1 MLAATD
7 AFAGMSRE
15 IEIKLSVP
23 EEHALRLWGVL
34 AHYAHDEPVTHRLF
48 SAYYDTPERALKTAG
63 AALRLRREGG
73 RWIQTVK
80 SEGRVAGGLHQRAEH
95 EVVVAAQLPSFPA
108 IAEAGLGDLVAD
120 RRLREALTVAFT
132 TEFNRTSTLLRPA
145 AGKVVEVSLD
155 RGVIAAGDRRE
166 PICEIE
172 LELKAGTPRNLFELA
187 LEIAAALPVR
197 LDNRSKAERGYAL
210 AANSKPAP
218 VKAAPAELT
227 AQMTVEEAFVAL
239 VSQCLAH
246 MQANEDGLL
255 QGRDPEYLHQA
266 RVGLRRLRSVFRV
279 FGAAVPR
286 EPFAALLEQLKALGQ
301 TLGAAR
307 DWDVLVT
314 EMLTRSAR
322 SVSDHPGIADLR
334 KHAQAARRHAGQAA
348 RTAVAAP
355 AYTGMLLR
363 LSATLNAGS
372 WRGNGAR
379 AAAALPQF
387 AAAAMARQHSVVV
400 KRGRRIEKLA
410 FQDLHRLRIAV
421 KRLRYIA
428 EFFLPLAPKKA
439 RNYVRALSELQD
451 LLGRLN
457 DYAVA
462 WRLLD
467 TLGAEESSP
476 AYRQAEGYVRGWSAA
491 EAERCRSQLPEAWKQ
506 FMKTQPWWARD

>member
-1 MLAATD
+1 
-7 AFAGMSRE
+7 MSRE

-23 EEHALRLWGVL
+23 EAQALRLWEVL
-34 AHYAHDEPVTHRLF
+34 AHHPHDKPVTHRLF
-48 SAYYDTPERALKTAG
+48 SAYYDTPERALKAAG

-80 SEGRVAGGLHQRAEH
+80 SEGQAAGGLHQRAEH
-95 EVVVAAQLPSFPA
+95 EVEVAAQLPSFPA

-120 RRLREALTVAFT
+120 RRLREGLTVAFT

-172 LELKAGTPRNLFELA
+172 LELKSGTPRCLFDLA

-210 AANSKPAP
+210 AANSKPVP
-218 VKAAPAELT
+218 VKAGPAALT

-279 FGAAVPR
+279 FGTAVPR
-286 EPFAALLEQLKALGQ
+286 EQFAAVLEQLKALGQ

-307 DWDVLVT
+307 DWDVFVT
-314 EMLTRSAR
+314 EMPMRSAHG
-322 SVSDHPGIADLR
+322 VTDHAGIADLR
-334 KHAQAARRHAGQAA
+334 KRAQAARRRTGQVA
-348 RTAVAAP
+348 RRAVAAP
-355 AYTGMLLR
+355 AYTEMLLR

-372 WRGNGAR
+372 WRGHSAR
-379 AAAALPQF
+379 AADTLPQF
-387 AAAAMARQHSVVV
+387 AAAAMARQHSRVV
-400 KRGRRIEKLA
+400 KRGNGIEQLA
-410 FQDLHRLRIAV
+410 FRDLHRLRVAV

-439 RNYVRALSELQD
+439 RNYVRTLSELQD
-451 LLGRLN
+451 LLGGLN
-457 DYAVA
+457 DNAVA

-467 TLGAEESSP
+467 TLGAEEPSP
-476 AYRQAEGYVRGWSAA
+476 PYQQAVGYVRGWSAS
-491 EAERCRSQLPEAWKQ
+491 EAERYRNRLGEAWKQ
-506 FMKTQPWWARD
+506 FMKTQPWWIRD

>member
-1 MLAATD
+1 
-7 AFAGMSRE
+7 MSQE

-23 EEHALRLWGVL
+23 EEHALRLWEVL
-34 AHYAHDEPVTHRLF
+34 ARHPHDKPVTHRLF
-48 SAYYDTPERALKTAG
+48 SAYYDTPECALKTVG
-63 AALRLRREGG
+63 AALRLRRQGG

-80 SEGRVAGGLHQRAEH
+80 SDGQVAGGLHRHVEH
-95 EVVVAAQLPSFPA
+95 EVEVAAQLPSFPA
-108 IAEAGLGDLVAD
+108 MTEAGLGDLVAD

-155 RGVIAAGDRRE
+155 RGGIAAGDRRE

-172 LELKAGTPRNLFELA
+172 LELKSGTPRCLFDLA
-187 LEIAAALPVR
+187 LEIAAVLPVR
-197 LDNRSKAERGYAL
+197 FDNRSKAERGYAL
-210 AANSKPAP
+210 AANSKPSP
-218 VKAAPAELT
+218 VKAAPAALT

-279 FGAAVPR
+279 FGAAVLR

-307 DWDVLVT
+307 DWDVFVT
-314 EMLTRSAR
+314 ETLMRSAR
-322 SVSDHPGIADLR
+322 AVNNHPGIADLR
-334 KHAQAARRHAGQAA
+334 RRAQAARRRTGQAA
-348 RTAVAAP
+348 RNAIAVP
-355 AYTGMLLR
+355 AYTGMLLH
-363 LSATLNAGS
+363 LSATLNAGG
-372 WRGNGAR
+372 WRGDVAN

-387 AAAAMARQHSVVV
+387 ATAAMARQHSRVV
-400 KRGRRIEKLA
+400 KRGRRIEQLA

-428 EFFLPLAPKKA
+428 EFFLQLAPKKA

-451 LLGRLN
+451 LLGSLN
-457 DYAVA
+457 DNAVA

-476 AYRQAEGYVRGWSAA
+476 AYQQAVGYLRGWSAA
-491 EAERCRSQLPEAWKQ
+491 EAEHCRNRLPEAWKQ
-506 FMKTQPWWARD
+506 FMKTQPWWVQD

>member
-1 MLAATD
+1 M
-7 AFAGMSRE
+7 
-15 IEIKLSVP
+15 
-23 EEHALRLWGVL
+23 L
-34 AHYAHDEPVTHRLF
+34 AHYSHDKPVTHRLF
-48 SAYYDTPERALKTAG
+48 SAYYDTPERALKSAG
-63 AALRLRREGG
+63 AALRLRRQGG

-80 SEGRVAGGLHQRAEH
+80 SDGQASGGLHQRAEH
-95 EVVVAAQLPSFPA
+95 DVEVAAQLPSFPA
-108 IAEAGLGDLVAD
+108 MAEAGLGDLVAD
-120 RRLREALTVAFT
+120 RHLREALTVAFT

-155 RGVIAAGDRRE
+155 RGAIAAGDRRE

-172 LELKAGTPRNLFELA
+172 LELKAGTPRCLFDVA

-197 LDNRSKAERGYAL
+197 LDNLSKAERGYAL

-218 VKAAPAELT
+218 VKAAPAALT
-227 AQMTVEEAFVAL
+227 AQMTVEQAFVAL
-239 VSQCLAH
+239 VSKCLAH

-307 DWDVLVT
+307 DWDVFVNEVLMPSVRGVT
-314 EMLTRSAR
+314 
-322 SVSDHPGIADLR
+322 DHPGIADLR
-334 KHAQAARRHAGQAA
+334 KRAQAARRRAGQTA
-348 RTAVAAP
+348 RAAVAAP

-363 LSATLNAGS
+363 LSATLNAGN
-372 WRGNGAR
+372 WHGNGVPPAVT
-379 AAAALPQF
+379 LPQF
-387 AAAAMARQHSVVV
+387 AAAAMAHQHSRVV
-400 KRGRRIEKLA
+400 KRGRRIETLA

-421 KRLRYIA
+421 KRLRYVA

-439 RNYVRALSELQD
+439 RHYVRALSELQD

-457 DYAVA
+457 DSAVA

-467 TLGAEESSP
+467 TLGAETSSP
-476 AYRQAEGYVRGWSAA
+476 AYQQAVGYIRGWSAA
-491 EAERCRSQLPEAWKQ
+491 EAERCRNQLAEAWKQ
-506 FMKTQPWWARD
+506 FMKSQPWWVQD

>member
-1 MLAATD
+1 
-7 AFAGMSRE
+7 MSEE

-23 EEHALRLWGVL
+23 EDHALRLWEVL
-34 AHYAHDEPVTHRLF
+34 AHHAHDKPVTHRLF
-48 SAYYDTPERALKTAG
+48 SAYYDTPKRALQNAG

-80 SEGRVAGGLHQRAEH
+80 SEGRVAGGLHQRVEH
-95 EVVVAAQLPSFPA
+95 EVEVAAQLPSFPA
-108 IAEAGLGDLVAD
+108 MAEAGLGELAAD
-120 RRLREALTVAFT
+120 RRVREALTIVFT
-132 TEFNRTSTLLRPA
+132 TEFNRTSTLLRRA

-172 LELKAGTPRNLFELA
+172 LELKSGTPRCLFDLA

-197 LDNRSKAERGYAL
+197 LDNRSKAQRGYAL
-210 AANSKPAP
+210 AANSKPSP
-218 VKAAPAELT
+218 VKAATAALT
-227 AQMTVEEAFVAL
+227 AQMTMAEAFVAL

-286 EPFAALLEQLKALGQ
+286 EPFAALLEQLKVLGQ

-314 EMLTRSAR
+314 EMLMRSAR
-322 SVSDHPGIADLR
+322 GVTNHPGIAGLR
-334 KHAQAARRHAGQAA
+334 KRAQAARHRAGRAA

-355 AYTGMLLR
+355 GYTGMLLR

-372 WRGNGAR
+372 WRRDGAG

-387 AAAAMARQHSVVV
+387 AAATMAHQHSRVA
-400 KRGRRIEKLA
+400 KRGRRIGKLA
-410 FQDLHRLRIAV
+410 FRDLHRLRIAV

-428 EFFLPLAPKKA
+428 EFFLPLTPKKA

-457 DYAVA
+457 DNAVA

-467 TLGAEESSP
+467 TLGAEDSSP
-476 AYRQAEGYVRGWSAA
+476 AYQQAVGYVRGWSAA
-491 EAERCRSQLPEAWKQ
+491 EAERCRNQLPEAWRQ
-506 FMKTQPWWARD
+506 FVKMQPWWVQE

>member
-1 MLAATD
+1 MLATTET
-7 AFAGMSRE
+7 FAGMSQE

-23 EEHALRLWGVL
+23 EEHALRLWEVL
-34 AHYAHDEPVTHRLF
+34 ARHPHDKPVTHRLF

-63 AALRLRREGG
+63 AALRLRRECG

-80 SEGRVAGGLHQRAEH
+80 SDGQAAGGLHRRAEH
-95 EVVVAAQLPSFPA
+95 EVELAAQLPSFPA
-108 IAEAGLGDLVAD
+108 IAEAGFGDLVAD
-120 RRLREALTVAFT
+120 RRLRESLTVAFT

-172 LELKAGTPRNLFELA
+172 LELKSGTPQCLFDLA
-187 LEIAAALPVR
+187 LEIASALPVR
-197 LDNRSKAERGYAL
+197 LDNRSKAESGYAL

-218 VKAAPAELT
+218 VKAAPAALT

-255 QGRDPEYLHQA
+255 RGRDPEYLHQA

-279 FGAAVPR
+279 FGAAMPR
-286 EPFAALLEQLKALGQ
+286 EPFAAPLEQLKALGQ

-307 DWDVLVT
+307 DWDVFVT
-314 EMLTRSAR
+314 EMLMRSAR
-322 SVSDHPGIADLR
+322 EVTDHPGIADLR
-334 KHAQAARRHAGQAA
+334 KRAQAARRRTGQAA
-348 RTAVAAP
+348 RNAVAAP
-355 AYTGMLLR
+355 AYTGTLLR

-372 WRGNGAR
+372 WRDDGAY

-387 AAAAMARQHSVVV
+387 AAAAMAHQHSRVV
-400 KRGRRIEKLA
+400 KRGRRIEQLA

-439 RNYVRALSELQD
+439 RNYVRTLSELQD
-451 LLGRLN
+451 LLGKLN
-457 DYAVA
+457 DNAVA

-467 TLGAEESSP
+467 ALGAEKSSP
-476 AYRQAEGYVRGWSAA
+476 SFQQAVGYIRGWSAA
-491 EAERCRSQLPEAWKQ
+491 EVERCCGQLAAAWKQ
-506 FMKTQPWWARD
+506 FMKSQPWWVQA

>member
-1 MLAATD
+1 
-7 AFAGMSRE
+7 MSQE

-23 EEHALRLWGVL
+23 GKHALRLWEVL
-34 AHYAHDEPVTHRLF
+34 SHHPHDKPVTHRLF

-63 AALRLRREGG
+63 AALRLRRQGG

-80 SEGRVAGGLHQRAEH
+80 SDGQVTGGLHQRVEY
-95 EVVVAAQLPSFPA
+95 EVEVAAQLPSFAA

-145 AGKVVEVSLD
+145 AGKAVEVSLD

-172 LELKAGTPRNLFELA
+172 LELRSGTPRCLFDLA
-187 LEIAAALPVR
+187 LEIAAVLPVR
-197 LDNRSKAERGYAL
+197 LENRSKAESGYAL
-210 AANSKPAP
+210 AANLKPAP
-218 VKAAPAELT
+218 VKAAPAALT

-246 MQANEDGLL
+246 MQANENGLL

-279 FGAAVPR
+279 FGAAVAR

-301 TLGAAR
+301 TLGIAR
-307 DWDVLVT
+307 DWDVFVNEILMHAVREVT
-314 EMLTRSAR
+314 
-322 SVSDHPGIADLR
+322 DHPGIADLR
-334 KHAQAARRHAGQAA
+334 KRAQAARRRAGHAA

-355 AYTGMLLR
+355 EYTGMLLR

-372 WRGNGAR
+372 WRGHNAH

-387 AAAAMARQHSVVV
+387 AAAAMARQHSRVL

-410 FQDLHRLRIAV
+410 FGDLHRLRIAV
-421 KRLRYIA
+421 KRLRYSA

-439 RNYVRALSELQD
+439 RNYVRASSELQD
-451 LLGRLN
+451 LLGRFN
-457 DYAVA
+457 DNALA
-462 WRLLD
+462 WRRLD
-467 TLGAEESSP
+467 TLGAEEWSP
-476 AYRQAEGYVRGWSAA
+476 AYQQAIGYVRGWSAA
-491 EAERCRSQLPEAWKQ
+491 EAERCCNQLADAWKK
-506 FMKTQPWWARD
+506 FMKTQPWCAGI

>member
-1 MLAATD
+1 
-7 AFAGMSRE
+7 MSQE

-23 EEHALRLWGVL
+23 EEHALRLWEVL
-34 AHYAHDEPVTHRLF
+34 ARHPHDKPVTHRLF
-48 SAYYDTPERALKTAG
+48 SAYYDTPERTLKTAS
-63 AALRLRREGG
+63 AALRLRRDGR

-80 SEGRVAGGLHQRAEH
+80 SEGNVAGGLHQRAEH
-95 EVVVAAQLPSFPA
+95 EVEVAAQLPNFPA
-108 IAEAGLGDLVAD
+108 IAEAGLGNLVAD
-120 RRLREALTVAFT
+120 RRLRETLTVAFT

-172 LELKAGTPRNLFELA
+172 LELKSGTSRCLFDLA

-218 VKAAPAELT
+218 AKAAPTALT
-227 AQMTVEEAFVAL
+227 AHMTVEEAFFAL

-266 RVGLRRLRSVFRV
+266 RVGLRRLRSVFRM

-286 EPFAALLEQLKALGQ
+286 EPFAAQLEQLRALGK

-307 DWDVLVT
+307 DWDVFVA
-314 EMLTRSAR
+314 EMLMHSAR
-322 SVSDHPGIADLR
+322 EVTDHPGIADLR
-334 KHAQAARRHAGQAA
+334 KRAQAARRRADQSA

-355 AYTGMLLR
+355 DYTGMLLH
-363 LSATLNAGS
+363 LAATLNAGS
-372 WRGNGAR
+372 GRGEGAP
-379 AAAALPQF
+379 ALGTLPQF
-387 AAAAMARQHSVVV
+387 AAAAMARQHSRVV
-400 KRGRRIEKLA
+400 KRGRGIEKMA

-421 KRLRYIA
+421 KRLRYFA

-439 RNYVRALSELQD
+439 RNYVRALCELQD

-457 DYAVA
+457 DNAVA

-467 TLGAEESSP
+467 TLGALESSP
-476 AYRQAEGYVRGWSAA
+476 AYQQAVGYVRGWSAA
-491 EAERCRSQLPEAWKQ
+491 EAERCRNQLPEAWKQ
-506 FMKTQPWWARD
+506 FMKSQPWWVQD

>member
-1 MLAATD
+1 
-7 AFAGMSRE
+7 MSRE

-95 EVVVAAQLPSFPA
+95 EVVVAAQLPSFPS

-255 QGRDPEYLHQA
+255 QGRDPE
-266 RVGLRRLRSVFRV
+266 
-279 FGAAVPR
+279 
-286 EPFAALLEQLKALGQ
+286 
-301 TLGAAR
+301 
-307 DWDVLVT
+307 
-314 EMLTRSAR
+314 
-322 SVSDHPGIADLR
+322 
-334 KHAQAARRHAGQAA
+334 
-348 RTAVAAP
+348 
-355 AYTGMLLR
+355 
-363 LSATLNAGS
+363 
-372 WRGNGAR
+372 
-379 AAAALPQF
+379 
-387 AAAAMARQHSVVV
+387 
-400 KRGRRIEKLA
+400 
-410 FQDLHRLRIAV
+410 
-421 KRLRYIA
+421 
-428 EFFLPLAPKKA
+428 
-439 RNYVRALSELQD
+439 
-451 LLGRLN
+451 
-457 DYAVA
+457 
-462 WRLLD
+462 
-467 TLGAEESSP
+467 
-476 AYRQAEGYVRGWSAA
+476 
-491 EAERCRSQLPEAWKQ
+491 
-506 FMKTQPWWARD
+506 

>member
-1 MLAATD
+1 
-7 AFAGMSRE
+7 MSQE

-23 EEHALRLWGVL
+23 EEHALRLWEVL
-34 AHYAHDEPVTHRLF
+34 AHPHDKPVTHRLF
-48 SAYYDTPERALKTAG
+48 SAYYDTPERALKAAG
-63 AALRLRREGG
+63 AALRLRREDG

-80 SEGRVAGGLHQRAEH
+80 SAGHVTGGLHQRAEH
-95 EVVVAAQLPSFPA
+95 EVEVAAQLPSFPGV
-108 IAEAGLGDLVAD
+108 AEAGFGDLVAD

-145 AGKVVEVSLD
+145 DGRVVEVSLD

-166 PICEIE
+166 QICEIE
-172 LELKAGTPRNLFELA
+172 LELKSGPPRSLFDLA

-210 AANSKPAP
+210 AANLQPAP
-218 VKAAPAELT
+218 VRAAPAALT

-246 MQANEDGLL
+246 IQANEDGLL

-279 FGAAVPR
+279 FGAAVAR
-286 EPFAALLEQLKALGQ
+286 EPFVALLEQLKALGQ
-301 TLGAAR
+301 TLGIAR
-307 DWDVLVT
+307 DWDVFVNEILMHAVRKVT
-314 EMLTRSAR
+314 
-322 SVSDHPGIADLR
+322 DHPGIAGLR
-334 KHAQAARRHAGQAA
+334 KRAQAARRRAGQAA
-348 RTAVAAP
+348 RAALAAP

-363 LSATLNAGS
+363 LSATLNAES
-372 WRGNGAR
+372 WRGHNTH

-387 AAAAMARQHSVVV
+387 AAAAMARQHSLVV

-410 FQDLHRLRIAV
+410 FGELHRLRIAV
-421 KRLRYIA
+421 KRLRYTG

-451 LLGRLN
+451 LLGRFN
-457 DYAVA
+457 DNALA

-467 TLGAEESSP
+467 TLGTEESSP
-476 AYRQAEGYVRGWSAA
+476 AYQQAIGYVRGWGAA
-491 EAERCRSQLPEAWKQ
+491 EAERCCNQLPGAWKK
-506 FMKTQPWWARD
+506 FIKTQPWWVGN

>member
-1 MLAATD
+1 
-7 AFAGMSRE
+7 MSQE

-23 EEHALRLWGVL
+23 EEHALRLWEVL
-34 AHYAHDEPVTHRLF
+34 AHHPHDKPVTQRLF
-48 SAYYDTPERALKTAG
+48 SAYYDTPERALKAAG

-80 SEGRVAGGLHQRAEH
+80 SAGHVAGGLHQRAEH
-95 EVVVAAQLPSFPA
+95 EVELAAQLPSFPA
-108 IAEAGLGDLVAD
+108 IAEAGFRDLVAD

-132 TEFNRTSTLLRPA
+132 TEFNRASTLFRPA
-145 AGKVVEVSLD
+145 AGEVVEVSFD

-172 LELKAGTPRNLFELA
+172 LELKSGPPRSLFDLA

-210 AANSKPAP
+210 AANLKPAP
-218 VKAAPAELT
+218 VRAAPAALT
-227 AQMTVEEAFVAL
+227 AQMTVQEAFVAL
-239 VSQCLAH
+239 ASQCLAH
-246 MQANEDGLL
+246 IQANEDGLL

-279 FGAAVPR
+279 FGAPVAG
-286 EPFAALLEQLKALGQ
+286 EPFAPLLEQLKALGQ
-301 TLGAAR
+301 TLGIAR
-307 DWDVLVT
+307 DWDVFVNEILMHAVREVT
-314 EMLTRSAR
+314 
-322 SVSDHPGIADLR
+322 DHPGIADLR
-334 KHAQAARRHAGQAA
+334 KRARAARRRADQAARA
-348 RTAVAAP
+348 AVAAP

-372 WRGNGAR
+372 WRGHSAH

-387 AAAAMARQHSVVV
+387 AAAAMARQHSRVV
-400 KRGRRIEKLA
+400 KRGRGIEKLA
-410 FQDLHRLRIAV
+410 FGDLHRLRIAV
-421 KRLRYIA
+421 KRLRYSA

-451 LLGRLN
+451 LLGRFN
-457 DYAVA
+457 DNALT

-467 TLGAEESSP
+467 TLGAEDSSP
-476 AYRQAEGYVRGWSAA
+476 AYQQAIGYVRGWSAA
-491 EAERCRSQLPEAWKQ
+491 EAERCCNQLPDAWKK
-506 FMKTQPWWARD
+506 FMKTQPWWMRN

>member
-1 MLAATD
+1 VLAATD
-7 AFAGMSRE
+7 AFAGMFRE

-23 EEHALRLWGVL
+23 EEHALRLWEVL
-34 AHYAHDEPVTHRLF
+34 AHYAHDKPVTHRLF

-95 EVVVAAQLPSFPA
+95 EVEVAAQLPSFPA

-120 RRLREALTVAFT
+120 RRLRETLTVAFT

-172 LELKAGTPRNLFELA
+172 LELKAGTPRCLFDLS

-197 LDNRSKAERGYAL
+197 FDNRSKAERGYAL

-218 VKAAPAELT
+218 VKAAPVELT
-227 AQMTVEEAFVAL
+227 AQMTMEEAFVAL

-314 EMLTRSAR
+314 EMLMRSAR
-322 SVSDHPGIADLR
+322 GVTDHPGIADLR
-334 KHAQAARRHAGQAA
+334 KRAQAARRRTGQAA

-372 WRGNGAR
+372 WRGDGAR
-379 AAAALPQF
+379 TAGALPQF
-387 AAAAMARQHSVVV
+387 AAAAMARQHSRVV

-410 FQDLHRLRIAV
+410 SRDLHRLRIAV

-439 RNYVRALSELQD
+439 RNYVRALLELQD

-457 DYAVA
+457 DNAVA

-467 TLGAEESSP
+467 TLGAEDSSP
-476 AYRQAEGYVRGWSAA
+476 AYQQAVGYVRGWSAA
-491 EAERCRSQLPEAWKQ
+491 EAERCRNQLPEAWRQ
-506 FMKTQPWWARD
+506 FMKMQPWWIRD

>member
-1 MLAATD
+1 
-7 AFAGMSRE
+7 MSQE

-23 EEHALRLWGVL
+23 EKHAPRLWEVL
-34 AHYAHDEPVTHRLF
+34 ARHPHDKPVTHRLF

-63 AALRLRREGG
+63 AALRLRRQGG

-80 SEGRVAGGLHQRAEH
+80 SDGQVTGGLHQRVEY
-95 EVVVAAQLPSFPA
+95 EVEVAAQLPSFAA

-145 AGKVVEVSLD
+145 AGKAVEVSLD

-172 LELKAGTPRNLFELA
+172 LELRSGTPRCLFDLA
-187 LEIAAALPVR
+187 LEIAAVLPVR
-197 LDNRSKAERGYAL
+197 LENRSKAESGYAL
-210 AANSKPAP
+210 AANLKPAP
-218 VKAAPAELT
+218 VKAAPAALT

-246 MQANEDGLL
+246 MQANENGLL

-286 EPFAALLEQLKALGQ
+286 EPFEALLEQLRALGQ

-307 DWDVLVT
+307 DWDVFVT
-314 EMLTRSAR
+314 EMLMRSAR
-322 SVSDHPGIADLR
+322 DVTDHPGIADLKKR
-334 KHAQAARRHAGQAA
+334 AQVARRRADQAA

-363 LSATLNAGS
+363 LSATLNAGNS
-372 WRGNGAR
+372 RGDGAR
-379 AAAALPQF
+379 ASIALPQF
-387 AAAAMARQHSVVV
+387 AAAAMELQHSRVV
-400 KRGRRIEKLA
+400 KRGRRIEQLA
-410 FQDLHRLRIAV
+410 FQDLHRLRIGV

-451 LLGRLN
+451 LLGKLN
-457 DYAVA
+457 DNAVA

-467 TLGAEESSP
+467 TLGAGESSP
-476 AYRQAEGYVRGWSAA
+476 AYQQAVGYMRGWSAA
-491 EAERCRSQLPEAWKQ
+491 EAERCRNQLPEAWKQ
-506 FMKTQPWWARD
+506 FMKTQPWWVQD

>member
-1 MLAATD
+1 
-7 AFAGMSRE
+7 MSEE

-23 EEHALRLWGVL
+23 EEHALRLWEVL
-34 AHYAHDEPVTHRLF
+34 ARHPHDKPVTHRLF

-63 AALRLRREGG
+63 AALRLRRQGG
-73 RWIQTVK
+73 RWLQTVK
-80 SEGRVAGGLHQRAEH
+80 SDGQAAGGLHRRVEH
-95 EVVVAAQLPSFPA
+95 EFEVAAQLPSFPA
-108 IAEAGLGDLVAD
+108 MAEAGLGELVAD

-132 TEFNRTSTLLRPA
+132 TEVHRTSALLSPA

-172 LELKAGTPRNLFELA
+172 LELKSGTPGCLFDLA
-187 LEIAAALPVR
+187 LEIAAALPVG

-218 VKAAPAELT
+218 VKAAPAAIT

-246 MQANEDGLL
+246 MQANEGGLL
-255 QGRDPEYLHQA
+255 RGRDPEYLHQA

-279 FGAAVPR
+279 FGAAAPR

-307 DWDVLVT
+307 DWDVFVT
-314 EMLTRSAR
+314 EMLMRSAR
-322 SVSDHPGIADLR
+322 EVVDHPGIADLR
-334 KHAQAARRHAGQAA
+334 KRAQALRRRTGQAA
-348 RTAVAAP
+348 RNAVALP
-355 AYTGMLLR
+355 AHTGMLLR
-363 LSATLNAGS
+363 LSATLNDGS
-372 WRGNGAR
+372 WRGDGTH

-387 AAAAMARQHSVVV
+387 AAAALARQHARVV
-400 KRGRRIEKLA
+400 KRGRRIEQLA

-439 RNYVRALSELQD
+439 RNYIRALSELQD
-451 LLGRLN
+451 LLGSLN
-457 DYAVA
+457 DNAVA

-467 TLGAEESSP
+467 TLGAEVASP
-476 AYRQAEGYVRGWSAA
+476 SYQQAVGYVRGWSAA
-491 EAERCRSQLPEAWKQ
+491 ESERCVNQLPEAWKQ
-506 FMKTQPWWARD
+506 FIKTQPWWVRD

>member
-1 MLAATD
+1 MPQ
-7 AFAGMSRE
+7 E

-23 EEHALRLWGVL
+23 EEHALRLWEVL
-34 AHYAHDEPVTHRLF
+34 TRHPHDKPVTHRLF

-63 AALRLRREGG
+63 AALRLRRQGG

-80 SEGRVAGGLHQRAEH
+80 CEGQIAAGLHQRAEH
-95 EVVVAAQLPSFPA
+95 EVEVAAQLPSFPA
-108 IAEAGLGDLVAD
+108 MAEAGLGDLVAD
-120 RRLREALTVAFT
+120 RRLREALAVAFT
-132 TEFNRTSTLLRPA
+132 TQFNRTSTLFRPA
-145 AGKVVEVSLD
+145 ADKVVEVSLD
-155 RGVIAAGDRRE
+155 RGVISAGERRE

-172 LELKAGTPRNLFELA
+172 LELKAGTPRCLFDLA

-210 AANSKPAP
+210 AANAKPAP
-218 VKAAPAELT
+218 VKAAPAALT
-227 AQMTVEEAFVAL
+227 AHMTVEEAFVAL

-266 RVGLRRLRSVFRV
+266 RVGLRRLRSVFRM

-286 EPFAALLEQLKALGQ
+286 EPFAAQLEQLKALGQ

-307 DWDVLVT
+307 DWDLFVT
-314 EMLTRSAR
+314 EMLMRSAR
-322 SVSDHPGIADLR
+322 GVTDHAGIADLR
-334 KHAQAARRHAGQAA
+334 KRAQAARRRTGQAA

-355 AYTGMLLR
+355 AYTEMLLR
-363 LSATLNAGS
+363 LSAALNAGS
-372 WRGNGAR
+372 WRGHSAGA
-379 AAAALPQF
+379 ADTLPQF
-387 AAAAMARQHSVVV
+387 AASAMARQHSRVV
-400 KRGRRIEKLA
+400 KRGRGIEQLA

-421 KRLRYIA
+421 KRLRYFA

-439 RNYVRALSELQD
+439 RHYVRALSELQD

-457 DYAVA
+457 DDAVA

-467 TLGAEESSP
+467 TLSAEASLP
-476 AYRQAEGYVRGWSAA
+476 AYQQAVGYVRGWSAA
-491 EAERCRSQLPEAWKQ
+491 QAEHCRNQLAEPWKQ
-506 FMKTQPWWARD
+506 FMKSQPWWVQD

>member
-1 MLAATD
+1 
-7 AFAGMSRE
+7 MSKE

-23 EEHALRLWGVL
+23 EEHALRLWEVL
-34 AHYAHDEPVTHRLF
+34 AHHAHDKAVTHRLF
-48 SAYYDTPERALKTAG
+48 SAYYDTPKRALQTAG

-80 SEGRVAGGLHQRAEH
+80 SEGQVAGGLHQRAEH
-95 EVVVAAQLPSFPA
+95 EIEVAAQLPSFPA
-108 IAEAGLGDLVAD
+108 MAEAGLGELAAD
-120 RRLREALTVAFT
+120 RRLRKALTVAFT
-132 TEFNRTSTLLRPA
+132 TEFNRTSTLLRRA

-172 LELKAGTPRNLFELA
+172 LELKSGTPRCLFDLA
-187 LEIAAALPVR
+187 LEITAALPVR
-197 LDNRSKAERGYAL
+197 LDNRSKAQRGYAL
-210 AANSKPAP
+210 AANSKPSP
-218 VKAAPAELT
+218 VKAATAALT
-227 AQMTVEEAFVAL
+227 AQMTMAEAFVAL

-266 RVGLRRLRSVFRV
+266 RVALRRLRSVFRV

-286 EPFAALLEQLKALGQ
+286 EPFAALLEQLKVLGQ

-307 DWDVLVT
+307 DCDVLVT
-314 EMLTRSAR
+314 EMLMRSAR
-322 SVSDHPGIADLR
+322 GVTNHPGIAGLR
-334 KHAQAARRHAGQAA
+334 KRAQAARRRANQAA

-372 WRGNGAR
+372 WRRGGAR

-387 AAAAMARQHSVVV
+387 AAAAMARQHSRVA

-410 FQDLHRLRIAV
+410 FRDLHRLRIAV
-421 KRLRYIA
+421 KRLRYTA
-428 EFFLPLAPKKA
+428 EFFQSLAPKKA
-439 RNYVRALSELQD
+439 RNYIRALSELQD
-451 LLGRLN
+451 LLGTLN
-457 DYAVA
+457 DNAVA

-467 TLGAEESSP
+467 TLGAEDPSP
-476 AYRQAEGYVRGWSAA
+476 AYQQAVGYVRGWSAV
-491 EAERCRSQLPEAWKQ
+491 EAERCRNQLPEAWRQ
-506 FMKTQPWWARD
+506 FMKMQPWWVRD

>member
-1 MLAATD
+1 
-7 AFAGMSRE
+7 MSQE

-23 EEHALRLWGVL
+23 EKHALRLWEVL
-34 AHYAHDEPVTHRLF
+34 ARHPHDKPVTHRLF

-63 AALRLRREGG
+63 AALRLRRQDGH
-73 RWIQTVK
+73 WIQTVK
-80 SEGRVAGGLHQRAEH
+80 SDGQVAGGLHQSVEY
-95 EVVVAAQLPSFPA
+95 EVEVAAQLPSFPA

-172 LELKAGTPRNLFELA
+172 LELRSGTPRCLFDLA

-197 LDNRSKAERGYAL
+197 LENRSKAESGYAL
-210 AANSKPAP
+210 AANLKPAP
-218 VKAAPAELT
+218 VKAAPAALT

-239 VSQCLAH
+239 VSQCLGH
-246 MQANEDGLL
+246 MQANENGLL

-279 FGAAVPR
+279 FGAAVPWK
-286 EPFAALLEQLKALGQ
+286 PFEALLEQLKALGQ

-307 DWDVLVT
+307 DWDVFVT
-314 EMLTRSAR
+314 EMLMRSAR
-322 SVSDHPGIADLR
+322 DVTDHPGIADLKKR
-334 KHAQAARRHAGQAA
+334 AQMARRRADQAA

-372 WRGNGAR
+372 WRDDGTR
-379 AAAALPQF
+379 ASTALPQF
-387 AAAAMARQHSVVV
+387 AKAAMARQYSRVL
-400 KRGRRIEKLA
+400 KRGRRIENLA
-410 FQDLHRLRIAV
+410 LQDLHRLRVAV

-451 LLGRLN
+451 FLGRLN
-457 DYAVA
+457 DDAIA

-467 TLGAEESSP
+467 NLGAGESSP
-476 AYRQAEGYVRGWSAA
+476 AYQQAVGYVRGWSAA
-491 EAERCRSQLPEAWKQ
+491 EAERCRNQLPEAWKQ
-506 FMKTQPWWARD
+506 FMKTQPWWVQD

>member
-1 MLAATD
+1 
-7 AFAGMSRE
+7 MSQE

-23 EEHALRLWGVL
+23 EEHALRLSEVL
-34 AHYAHDEPVTHRLF
+34 AHHPHDKPVTHRLF
-48 SAYYDTPERALKTAG
+48 SAYYDTPERALQAAG
-63 AALRLRREGG
+63 TALRLRREGG

-80 SEGRVAGGLHQRAEH
+80 SGGHVAGGLHQRAEH
-95 EVVVAAQLPSFPA
+95 EVEVAAQLPSFPA
-108 IAEAGLGDLVAD
+108 VAEAGFGDLVAD

-155 RGVIAAGDRRE
+155 RGVITAGDRRQ

-172 LELKAGTPRNLFELA
+172 LELKAGPAQSLFDLA

-210 AANSKPAP
+210 AANLKPAP
-218 VKAAPAELT
+218 VRAAPAALT

-246 MQANEDGLL
+246 IQANEDGLL

-279 FGAAVPR
+279 FGSAIAR
-286 EPFAALLEQLKALGQ
+286 EPFAGLLEQLKAHGQ
-301 TLGAAR
+301 TLGIAR
-307 DWDVLVT
+307 DWDVFVNEILMHAVRAVT
-314 EMLTRSAR
+314 
-322 SVSDHPGIADLR
+322 DHPGIADQR
-334 KHAQAARRHAGQAA
+334 KRAQAARRRASQAA

-355 AYTGMLLR
+355 AYMGMLLR
-363 LSATLNAGS
+363 LSATLTAGS
-372 WRGNGAR
+372 WRGHDAH

-387 AAAAMARQHSVVV
+387 ATAAMARQHSRVV
-400 KRGRRIEKLA
+400 KRGRHIEKLA
-410 FQDLHRLRIAV
+410 FEDLHRLRIAV
-421 KRLRYIA
+421 KRLRYSA

-439 RNYVRALSELQD
+439 RNYVRALSALQD
-451 LLGRLN
+451 LLGRFN
-457 DYAVA
+457 DNALA

-467 TLGAEESSP
+467 TLGAQESSP
-476 AYRQAEGYVRGWSAA
+476 AYQQAVGYVRGWSAA
-491 EAERCRSQLPEAWKQ
+491 EAERCCNQLPDAWKK
-506 FMKTQPWWARD
+506 FMKTHPWWVGN